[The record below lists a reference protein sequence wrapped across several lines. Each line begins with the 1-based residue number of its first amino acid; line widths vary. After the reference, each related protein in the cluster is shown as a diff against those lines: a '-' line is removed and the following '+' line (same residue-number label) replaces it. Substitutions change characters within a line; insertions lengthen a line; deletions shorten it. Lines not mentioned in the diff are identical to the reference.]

1 MCVDLTV
8 LGICQQEDV
17 GMLQIVRHHGHQAH
31 HTHTLARRRLE
42 LRWGEKKKQRKA
54 IISRV

>member
-17 GMLQIVRHHGHQAH
+17 RMLRIVRHHGHQAH

-42 LRWGEKKKQRKA
+42 LRWGEKKSKEKQ
-54 IISRV
+54 

>member
-42 LRWGEKKKQRKA
+42 LRWGGKKSKEKQ
-54 IISRV
+54 